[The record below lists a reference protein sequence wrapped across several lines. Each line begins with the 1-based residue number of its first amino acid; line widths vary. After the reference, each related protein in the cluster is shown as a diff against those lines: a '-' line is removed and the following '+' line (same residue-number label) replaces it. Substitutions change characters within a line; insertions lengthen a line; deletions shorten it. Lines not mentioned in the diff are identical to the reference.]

1 MLLFVP
7 SMLNRSYF
15 VLIFSTLNM
24 ARKMSVSQTPKIL
37 NKYNQKVWKYGTR
50 ELFAEELY
58 MRLRWTYHVCH
69 SVFL

>member
-1 MLLFVP
+1 
-7 SMLNRSYF
+7 
-15 VLIFSTLNM
+15 M

-37 NKYNQKVWKYGTR
+37 NKYNQKVWKYGTG